1 MIYLKKGAY
10 TFMLNQIGDT
20 LHGFTVTRIRESEE
34 LHGRMVEMTFAQTGT
49 ELVWIDNGIENKL
62 FSIAFK
68 TLPEDSTG
76 VFHILE
82 HSVLCGSKKY
92 PVREPFVELLKSSMN
107 TFLNAMT
114 FPDKTMYPVS
124 SRNPRDFLNL
134 TEVYLDAV
142 FAPAILENPNIF
154 YQEGWHIEQ
163 DEAGALSYKG
173 VVFNEMKGA
182 MSSADDL
189 AEYKILSM
197 LFPDTCYGF
206 NSGGDPA
213 VIPSLSYAQFCE
225 TYRRFYHPSNAR
237 IYLDGDIPLEETLA
251 LLEEYLSQ
259 FTKST
264 DLPEIAEQKR
274 VSVTDTQ
281 YYELAK
287 DEDIADKG
295 YLTVGR
301 ILCTWRDRVKL
312 LAVRILLD
320 AIAGSNE
327 APVKRAVLS
336 AGLAQEMDISV
347 DDSIAQA
354 FLLIHLKNVTDGKA
368 DEILPLI
375 RKTAAELLENG
386 LDYRALEASANRLEF
401 HLLEPDEPQALERCI
416 NCMGSWLYGG
426 DPMQYL
432 VYREDFAA
440 VRGMLREKQF
450 DALLREVLIDEDGTA
465 VLHSLPS
472 HTRGEELRQEEADRL
487 SAIQAAWSEAD
498 AAANLALNANLQ
510 RWQQTADTPEQ
521 LATLPV
527 LSLSEVS
534 PDLAWT
540 ETVERQVDGMTVLYH
555 PAACSGIVHL
565 SMRFALTDCP
575 LETLT
580 VLSHAGSLFGKLATA
595 KHSALDLQLALKNTV
610 GRLETGVEAFA
621 KKEETATCT
630 PVFTVKCSVLEDQ
643 TEQAQDLILEVLQTT
658 DFSQKEKIREILVQ
672 TNERL
677 KQMGIMAGHAL
688 GLTTVMSR
696 YSARH
701 AVQSAIS
708 GYPLIQ
714 QTQQLVR
721 NFDTEFDAFSAQM
734 KALQANAFC
743 REQLVFASV
752 TAAKDADISTMLRRL
767 PVGTPVPKTAA
778 FAANLPERMGYP
790 IPAQIGFAVQGYRLP
805 AAEFDY
811 HAGWRVAA
819 KIISLSYLWNAV
831 RVQGGAYGTGIAIA
845 RDGIYSYSYRDPSP
859 ARSLEVNDSISEFIR
874 QFCESG
880 EPLDGYII
888 STLNDDDP
896 LRSPR
901 EEGLTADV
909 LWCTGKTKEERIA
922 DRKQM
927 LAVTRE
933 TLLESCR
940 VWEAFAERGA
950 VCVCASENLLGD
962 CEDLTVKE

>member
-1 MIYLKKGAY
+1 
-10 TFMLNQIGDT
+10 MLNNIGET

-34 LHGRMVEMTFAQTGT
+34 LHGRMVELTFAQTGT
-49 ELVWIDNGIENKL
+49 ELVWIDNGLENKL
-62 FSIAFK
+62 FSVAFK

-82 HSVLCGSKKY
+82 HSVLCGSKKF

-163 DEAGALSYKG
+163 DASGTPSYKG

-182 MSSADDL
+182 LSSADEL

-213 VIPSLSYAQFCE
+213 VIPSLTYAQFCE

-237 IYLDGDIPLEETLA
+237 IYLDGDIPLDETLA
-251 LLEEYLSQ
+251 LLGEYLSQ
-259 FTKST
+259 FERS
-264 DLPEIAEQKR
+264 DNLPQIAVQPR

-287 DEDIADKG
+287 DEDITDKG

-301 ILCTWRDRVKL
+301 ILCSWEERVKL

-327 APVKRAVLS
+327 APLKRAVLS
-336 AGLAQEMDISV
+336 AGLAQEMRIAV

-354 FLLIHLKNVTDGKA
+354 FLQIHLKNVTDGKA

-375 RKTAAELLENG
+375 RKTAAELLEQG
-386 LDYRALEASANRLEF
+386 LDYNALEASANRLEF

-416 NCMGSWLYGG
+416 NCMSSWLYGG

-432 VYREDFAA
+432 VCREDFAA
-440 VRGMLREKQF
+440 VRRMLRDREF
-450 DALLREVLIDEDGTA
+450 EALLREVLLEDDGT
-465 VLHSLPS
+465 VILHSLPS
-472 HTRGEELRQEEADRL
+472 HTRGEELRQAEAERLAAICGGWTEADR
-487 SAIQAAWSEAD
+487 
-498 AAANLALNANLQ
+498 AANIALNEALQ
-510 RWQQTADTPEQ
+510 HWQQTPDTPEQ

-527 LSLSEVS
+527 LSLSEVD
-534 PDLAWT
+534 PVPAWT
-540 ETVERQVDGMTVLYH
+540 ETAEHQVDGMTVLYH

-565 SMRFALTDCP
+565 TLGFALTDCD

-595 KHSALDLQLALKNTV
+595 NHAALDLQLALKNTV
-610 GRLETGVEAFA
+610 GRFETGMEVFA
-621 KKEETATCT
+621 KPDETETCT
-630 PVFTVKCSVLEDQ
+630 PMFTVRCSVLENQ
-643 TEQAQDLILEVLQTT
+643 LAAAEELILEVLQTT
-658 DFSQKEKIREILVQ
+658 DFSQKEKIREIMVQ
-672 TNERL
+672 VNERF
-677 KQMGIMAGHAL
+677 KQMGVTAGHAL
-688 GLTTVMSR
+688 GMTAVMSR
-696 YSARH
+696 YSAKH
-701 AVQSAIS
+701 AVYSALS
-708 GYPLIQ
+708 GYPLIK

-721 NFDTEFDAFSAQM
+721 EFDTAFDAFSAALH
-734 KALQANAFC
+734 ALQTKVIC
-743 REQLVFASV
+743 QERLVFASV
-752 TAAKDADISTMLRRL
+752 TAAKEADISALLRRL
-767 PVGTPVPKTAA
+767 PKGTPVPSSAAYTAA
-778 FAANLPERMGYP
+778 LPARMGYP

-805 AAEFDY
+805 EDEFGTD
-811 HAGWRVAA
+811 AGRRVAA
-819 KIISLSYLWNAV
+819 KIISLGYLWNAV
-831 RVQGGAYGTGIAIA
+831 RVQGGAYGTGISVQ
-845 RDGIYSYSYRDPSP
+845 RDGGVFTYSYRDPSP
-859 ARSLEVNDSISEFIR
+859 ARSLAVNASISEFIR
-874 QFCESG
+874 GFCESG

-901 EEGLTADV
+901 EEGYTADA
-909 LWCTGKTKEERIA
+909 LWCAGITQEERIA

-927 LAVTRE
+927 LGVTRE

-940 VWEAFAERGA
+940 IWDAFASRGA
-950 VCVCASENLLGD
+950 VCVCAAENLLAD
-962 CEDLTVKE
+962 CDELTVTE

>member
-1 MIYLKKGAY
+1 
-10 TFMLNQIGDT
+10 MLNNIGET

-34 LHGRMVEMTFAQTGT
+34 LHGRLVELTFAQTDT
-49 ELVWIDNGIENKL
+49 ELVWVDNGLENKL
-62 FSIAFK
+62 FSVAFK

-163 DEAGALSYKG
+163 DADGAPSYKG

-182 MSSADDL
+182 LSSADEL

-213 VIPSLSYAQFCE
+213 VIPTLTYKQFCE

-237 IYLDGDIPLEETLA
+237 IYLDGSIPPEETLA
-251 LLEEYLSQ
+251 LIEEYLSQ
-259 FTKST
+259 FEKSAN
-264 DLPEIAEQKR
+264 LPQIAEQKR

-287 DEDIADKG
+287 DEDTANKS

-301 ILCTWRDRVKL
+301 ILCTWEERVKL

-327 APVKRAVLS
+327 APLKRAVLS
-336 AGLAQEMDISV
+336 AGLAQEMRISL

-354 FLLIHLKNVTDGKA
+354 FLQIHLKNVTDGKA

-375 RKTAAELLENG
+375 RKTAAKLLEQG
-386 LDYRALEASANRLEF
+386 LDYQALEASANRLEF

-416 NCMGSWLYGG
+416 NCMSSWLYGG

-440 VRGMLREKQF
+440 VRKMLREKQF
-450 DALLREVLIDEDGTA
+450 DALLREVLIEDDGTA
-465 VLHSLPS
+465 ILHSLPS
-472 HTRGEELRQEEADRL
+472 HTRGEELRQAEAERLAAVCAEWSKEDR
-487 SAIQAAWSEAD
+487 
-498 AAANLALNANLQ
+498 AANIALNEDLQ
-510 RWQQTADTPEQ
+510 RWQQTPDTPEQ

-527 LSLSEVS
+527 LSLSEVD
-534 PDLAWT
+534 PVPAWT
-540 ETVERQVDGMTVLYH
+540 ETQEHQVDGMTVLYH

-565 SMRFALTDCP
+565 SMSFALTDCD

-580 VLSHAGSLFGKLATA
+580 VLSHAGNLFGKLATA

-610 GRLETGVEAFA
+610 GRLETGVEVFA
-621 KKEETATCT
+621 KEDETDTCT
-630 PVFTVKCSVLEDQ
+630 PIFNVKCSVLE
-643 TEQAQDLILEVLQTT
+643 EQLAQAEELILEVLQTT
-658 DFSQKEKIREILVQ
+658 DFSQKEKIREIMVQ
-672 TNERL
+672 VNERL
-677 KQMGIMAGHAL
+677 KQMGVMAGHAL
-688 GLTTVMSR
+688 GMTTVLSH
-696 YSARH
+696 YSAKQ
-701 AVQSAIS
+701 AVHSAFS
-708 GYPLIQ
+708 GYPLIK

-721 NFDTEFDAFSAQM
+721 EFDTAFDAFSAQM
-734 KALQANAFC
+734 KSLQTNVFC
-743 REQLVFASV
+743 RERLVFASV
-752 TAAKDADISTMLRRL
+752 TAAKEADISALLRRL
-767 PVGTPVPKTAA
+767 PAGTPVPKTAA
-778 FAANLPERMGYP
+778 YSAALPARMGYP

-805 AAEFDY
+805 EAEFAYD
-811 HAGWRVAA
+811 AGRRVAA

-831 RVQGGAYGTGIAIA
+831 RVQGGAYGTGISVH
-845 RDGIYSYSYRDPSP
+845 RDGSVFTYSYRDPSP
-859 ARSLEVNDSISEFIR
+859 ARSLAVNRSISEFIR
-874 QFCESG
+874 GFCESC

-901 EEGLTADV
+901 EEGLIADAM
-909 LWCTGKTKEERIA
+909 WCAGRTLEERIA

-940 VWEAFAERGA
+940 IWDAFASRGA
-950 VCVCASENLLGD
+950 VCVCAAENLLAD
-962 CEDLTVKE
+962 CDDLTMTE